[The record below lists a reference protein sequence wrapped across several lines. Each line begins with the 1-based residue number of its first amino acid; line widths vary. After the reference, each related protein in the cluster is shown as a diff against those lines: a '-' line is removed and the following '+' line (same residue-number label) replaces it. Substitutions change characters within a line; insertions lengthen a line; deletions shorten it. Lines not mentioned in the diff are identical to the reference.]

1 MYVSYLQL
9 DKEPTMYPHQN
20 PVSRHP
26 GLSLSSQN
34 FPVPGPPQYPDFP
47 GYHPPHPHGLSAEPH
62 PAYPPPAREDWTAHQ
77 YAAAVGAP
85 TAGAGPALSFQEFPG
100 QPSALLP
107 AALNPSAGQLSP
119 GSPRRRNPYDWIRTS
134 APPSNPSKNRNQNQ
148 QLAVWDRESRR
159 SQQRTVGH
167 FNMSLVPSPGSKPG
181 PTGQGQSLKDGPF
194 RF

>member
-26 GLSLSSQN
+26 GLSLSPQN

-47 GYHPPHPHGLSAEPH
+47 GYHHHHHLSAEPQQAGPGVGGWS

-85 TAGAGPALSFQEFPG
+85 TAGAGPALSFQEFSG
-100 QPSALLP
+100 QPAALLP

-134 APPSNPSKNRNQNQ
+134 APPSNPSKNRNQKQ
-148 QLAVWDRESRR
+148 QLGRQTLNTENVPFLAIRFGAVWIGSPAAPSRE
-159 SQQRTVGH
+159 
-167 FNMSLVPSPGSKPG
+167 L
-181 PTGQGQSLKDGPF
+181 LDILI
-194 RF
+194 